1 MSGWEVQGLCQR
13 QPLSCILYN
22 RIAYSGAPLSPQSA
36 AKLRH
41 EHCLVKDRRH
51 GFRCLNCGD
60 KGMDVAVIKSSKCA
74 SPTKD
79 SPVAP
84 KHTNQATLEAR
95 LAELQALEA
104 EGNMLMQLLQAEH
117 QKTSAEDLVLQQQQL
132 AELAMLEQEEAMLLQ
147 AQVDSLETAAAEAR
161 FREEQHDAKRRKTEM
176 HVETPAALDATAA
189 KKSKEAAATAEQ
201 DVRMDIDDQK
211 GLAGGEVDMS
221 QALVKAGHDKGSMAT
236 RNKQEKGSDIIL
248 KSKDEII
255 EDLKQL
261 RDESENIA
269 KSLLFQPNASMP
281 SGTTAHFH
289 VCFRALKFLWQ
300 ACEPISALPPSD
312 ACKYKDLTT
321 WRRSLCLAWT
331 LCLRPWALACRS
343 SIHSQQLQAYRL
355 TLQRMPLVLQ
365 NRLWPCTCRALSSRT
380 RKEIVMLEACAVGA
394 QSIMRVRPSLNPMTF
409 GLHICM
415 AVSCFVGLC
424 AYLLQLR
431 KCWRNA
437 L

>member
-1 MSGWEVQGLCQR
+1 MPAVIMC
-13 QPLSCILYN
+13 

-41 EHCLVKDRRH
+41 EHYLVKDRRH

-60 KGMDVAVIKSSKCA
+60 KGMDVAVIKSSKCV

-84 KHTNQATLEAR
+84 KHTNQATLEAQ

-104 EGNMLMQLLQAEH
+104 EGNMLMQLLEAEH
-117 QKTSAEDLVLQQQQL
+117 QKTSAEDLVLQQQL

-147 AQVDSLETAAAEAR
+147 ARVDSLETAAAEAR

-221 QALVKAGHDKGSMAT
+221 KALVKAGHDKGF
-236 RNKQEKGSDIIL
+236 
-248 KSKDEII
+248 

-289 VCFRALKFLWQ
+289 VCFRALEFLWQ
-300 ACEPISALPPSD
+300 ACEPICALPPSD

-355 TLQRMPLVLQ
+355 TPQRMPLVLQ
-365 NRLWPCTCRALSSRT
+365 NR
-380 RKEIVMLEACAVGA
+380 
-394 QSIMRVRPSLNPMTF
+394 
-409 GLHICM
+409 
-415 AVSCFVGLC
+415 
-424 AYLLQLR
+424 
-431 KCWRNA
+431 
-437 L
+437 